1 MGQLLTYFDSNAM
14 VVVSNLAYI
23 IKFLIFLSSDNVKSF
38 PLMLSI
44 FLNLTLSS
52 FTVHCHLSHFYCS
65 EEPFTCHT

>member
-44 FLNLTLSS
+44 FLNLTLSR
-52 FTVHCHLSHFYCS
+52 FTVHCHLSHFCCS